1 MRKRLIQGIGA
12 NFLSQIISMASR
24 VLLVPLFLTAWG
36 VQVYGEWLLLASMV
50 AYLSLTDLG
59 GQRYIVNRLTQA
71 YALGDLAQ
79 FRKILHTGLALFSIL
94 PLAVFLGF
102 LGVILVLPPGSL
114 LQITIT
120 SRQVVFLVLAI
131 LAFQFVFSLPIGIM
145 GGVYCSVGLLPRG
158 VMLTN
163 IMQLLA
169 IILVALG
176 LWLHGGLV
184 AIACLQLLPLLGVA
198 LVAGWD
204 LNRRF
209 PQFRLFYLREADFS
223 LGLTFIRPSLHFFGI
238 QMSQA
243 FSIQGTVLV
252 VGMLLGSVQVVVF
265 STMRTIVNLIRSFF
279 EQVSHAAWPELTR
292 LDVQMDKEKFFLLF
306 RAIFRTTLIA
316 AVIFMALFHFW
327 GENIYHVWLRK
338 TVAYQ
343 QRVMD
348 LFLIYMGE
356 YLIWLTCCHP
366 LMATN
371 RHRTLAKMLLVS
383 SLLNLGLA
391 YLGGRHL
398 GLPGVILGMIAGD
411 LLLPFWFV
419 PYLLNRY
426 QPRFSGWFFIKEM
439 APLLL
444 SLIFFLTLPRSAPL
458 VITGLIWWW
467 TRCLAG
473 LGLPWEGRM
482 PFFGGRRL

>member
-12 NFLSQIISMASR
+12 NFLAQIITLATR
-24 VLLVPLFLTAWG
+24 VLLVPLFLTVWG
-36 VQVYGEWLLLASMV
+36 VKVYGEWLLLTSVV

-59 GQRYIVNRLTQA
+59 GQLYIINRLTQA
-71 YALGDLAQ
+71 YALGDLPQ
-79 FRKILHTGLALFSIL
+79 FRKILHTGLALFLIL

-102 LGVILVLPPGSL
+102 LGLMQVFPPGSL

-120 SRQVVFLVLAI
+120 SRQVVFLVLAV
-131 LAFQFVFSLPIGIM
+131 LAFQFVFSLPQGILL
-145 GGVYCSVGLLPRG
+145 GVYRAVGLLPRG

-169 IILVALG
+169 LILVALG
-176 LWLHGGLV
+176 LWLHGGLI
-184 AIACLQLLPLLGVA
+184 AIACLQLLPYLGVA

-209 PQFRLFYLREADFS
+209 PQFRLFSLGEADLS
-223 LGLTFIRPSLHFFGI
+223 LGLSFVRPSLDFFGI

-252 VGMLLGSVQVVVF
+252 VGMLLGPVQVVVF

-279 EQVSHAAWPELTR
+279 ELPSHAAWPELTR
-292 LDVQMDKEKFFLLF
+292 LDAQLDEEKFFLLF
-306 RAIFRTTLIA
+306 RAIFRATLIA
-316 AVIFMALFHFW
+316 AVIFMAIFHFW
-327 GENIYHVWLRK
+327 GENLYHVWLRK

-356 YLIWLTCCHP
+356 YLVWFTCCHP

-383 SLLNLGLA
+383 SALNLGLA

-398 GLPGVILGMIAGD
+398 GLPGVILGMIIGD
-411 LLLPFWFV
+411 LLLPCWFV

-426 QPRFSGWFFIKEM
+426 QPRFSGWFFIKEI
-439 APLLL
+439 APLIL
-444 SLIFFLTLPRSAPL
+444 SLIVFLTLPRSAPL
-458 VITGLIWWW
+458 VMAILAIWGWQ
-467 TRCLAG
+467 CL
-473 LGLPWEGRM
+473 
-482 PFFGGRRL
+482 RRPGFALWR

>member
-1 MRKRLIQGIGA
+1 MIQGIGA
-12 NFLSQIISMASR
+12 NFLGQIISLASR

-36 VQVYGEWLLLASMV
+36 VKVYGEWLLLSSMV
-50 AYLSLTDLG
+50 AYLSLADLG
-59 GQRYIVNRLTQA
+59 GQLYIVNRLTQA
-71 YALGDLAQ
+71 YALGDLPQ
-79 FRKILHTGLALFSIL
+79 FRKTLHTGLALFLIL

-102 LGVILVLPPGSL
+102 LGLMLVFPPGSL

-131 LAFQFVFSLPIGIM
+131 LAFQFVFSLPQGILL
-145 GGVYCSVGLLPRG
+145 GVYRSVGLLPRG

-169 IILVALG
+169 LILVALG
-176 LWLHGGLV
+176 LWLHGGLP
-184 AIACLQLLPLLGVA
+184 AIACLQLLPYLGVG

-209 PQFRLFYLREADFS
+209 PQFRLFSLRDADLS

-238 QMSQA
+238 QLSQA

-279 EQVSHAAWPELTR
+279 ELPSHAAWPELTR
-292 LDVQMDKEKFFLLF
+292 LDAQGEEEKFFLLF
-306 RAIFRTTLIA
+306 RAIFRATLIA
-316 AVIFMALFHFW
+316 AVIFMAIFHFW

-338 TVAYQ
+338 TVPYQ

-356 YLIWLTCCHP
+356 YLVWFTCCHP

-391 YLGGRHL
+391 YLGGWHL

-439 APLLL
+439 APLIL
-444 SLIFFLTLPRSAPL
+444 SLIVFLTLPWSAPL
-458 VITGLIWWW
+458 VMAILVIWWW
-467 TRCLAG
+467 QCL
-473 LGLPWEGRM
+473 P
-482 PFFGGRRL
+482 RRGFALWR

>member
-12 NFLSQIISMASR
+12 NFLGQIISLASR

-36 VQVYGEWLLLASMV
+36 VKVYGEWLLLSSMV
-50 AYLSLTDLG
+50 AYLSLADLG
-59 GQRYIVNRLTQA
+59 GQLYIVNRLTQA
-71 YALGDLAQ
+71 YALGDLPQ
-79 FRKILHTGLALFSIL
+79 FRKTLHTGLALFLIL

-102 LGVILVLPPGSL
+102 LGLMLVFPPGSL

-131 LAFQFVFSLPIGIM
+131 LAFQFVFSLPQGILL
-145 GGVYCSVGLLPRG
+145 GVYRSVGLLPRG

-169 IILVALG
+169 LILVALG
-176 LWLHGGLV
+176 LWLHGGLP
-184 AIACLQLLPLLGVA
+184 AIACLQLLPYLGVG

-209 PQFRLFYLREADFS
+209 PQFRLFSLRDADLS

-238 QMSQA
+238 QLSQA

-279 EQVSHAAWPELTR
+279 ELPSHAAWPELTR
-292 LDVQMDKEKFFLLF
+292 LDAQGEEEKFFLLF
-306 RAIFRTTLIA
+306 RAIFRATLIA
-316 AVIFMALFHFW
+316 AVIFMAIFHFW

-338 TVAYQ
+338 TVPYQ

-356 YLIWLTCCHP
+356 YLVWFTCCHP

-391 YLGGRHL
+391 YLGGWHL

-439 APLLL
+439 APLIL
-444 SLIFFLTLPRSAPL
+444 SLIVFLTLPWSAPL
-458 VITGLIWWW
+458 VMAILVIWWW
-467 TRCLAG
+467 QCL
-473 LGLPWEGRM
+473 P
-482 PFFGGRRL
+482 RRGFALWR

>member
-12 NFLSQIISMASR
+12 NFLGQIISLASR

-36 VQVYGEWLLLASMV
+36 VKVYGEWLLLSSMV
-50 AYLSLTDLG
+50 AYLSLADLG
-59 GQRYIVNRLTQA
+59 GQLYIVNRLTQA
-71 YALGDLAQ
+71 YALGDLPQ
-79 FRKILHTGLALFSIL
+79 FRKTLHTGLALFLIL

-102 LGVILVLPPGSL
+102 LGLMLVFPPGSL

-131 LAFQFVFSLPIGIM
+131 LAFQFVFSLPQGILL
-145 GGVYCSVGLLPRG
+145 GVYRSVGLLPRG

-169 IILVALG
+169 LILVALG
-176 LWLHGGLV
+176 LWLHGGLP
-184 AIACLQLLPLLGVA
+184 AIACLQLLPYLGVG

-209 PQFRLFYLREADFS
+209 PQFRLFSLRDADLS

-238 QMSQA
+238 QLSQA

-279 EQVSHAAWPELTR
+279 ELPSHAAWPELTR
-292 LDVQMDKEKFFLLF
+292 LDAQGEEEKFFLLF
-306 RAIFRTTLIA
+306 RAIFRATLIA
-316 AVIFMALFHFW
+316 AVIFMAIFHFW

-338 TVAYQ
+338 TVPYQ

-439 APLLL
+439 APLIL
-444 SLIFFLTLPRSAPL
+444 SLIVFLTLPWSAPL
-458 VITGLIWWW
+458 VMAILVIWWW
-467 TRCLAG
+467 QCL
-473 LGLPWEGRM
+473 P
-482 PFFGGRRL
+482 RRGFALWR

>member
-12 NFLSQIISMASR
+12 NFLGQIISLASR

-36 VQVYGEWLLLASMV
+36 VKVYGEWLLLASMV
-50 AYLSLTDLG
+50 AYLSLADLG
-59 GQRYIVNRLTQA
+59 GQLYIVNRLTQA
-71 YALGDLAQ
+71 YALGDLPQ
-79 FRKILHTGLALFSIL
+79 FRKTLHTGLALFLIL

-102 LGVILVLPPGSL
+102 LGLMLVFPPGSL

-131 LAFQFVFSLPIGIM
+131 LAFQFVFSLPQGILL
-145 GGVYCSVGLLPRG
+145 GVYRSVGLLPRG

-169 IILVALG
+169 LILVALG
-176 LWLHGGLV
+176 LWLHGGLP
-184 AIACLQLLPLLGVA
+184 AIACLQLLPYLGVG

-209 PQFRLFYLREADFS
+209 PQFRLFSLRDADLS

-238 QMSQA
+238 QLSQA

-279 EQVSHAAWPELTR
+279 ELPSHAAWPELTR
-292 LDVQMDKEKFFLLF
+292 LDAQGEEEKFFLLF
-306 RAIFRTTLIA
+306 RAIFRATLIA
-316 AVIFMALFHFW
+316 AVIFMAIFHFW

-338 TVAYQ
+338 TVPYQ

-356 YLIWLTCCHP
+356 YLVWFTCCHP

-391 YLGGRHL
+391 YLGGWHL

-439 APLLL
+439 APLIL
-444 SLIFFLTLPRSAPL
+444 SLIVFLTLPWSAPL
-458 VITGLIWWW
+458 VMAILVIWWW
-467 TRCLAG
+467 QCL
-473 LGLPWEGRM
+473 P
-482 PFFGGRRL
+482 RRGFALWR

>member
-12 NFLSQIISMASR
+12 NFLSQIINLASR

-36 VQVYGEWLLLASMV
+36 VKVYGEWLLLTSMV

-59 GQRYIVNRLTQA
+59 GQLYIINRLTQA
-71 YALGDLAQ
+71 YALGDLPE
-79 FRKILHTGLALFSIL
+79 FRKTLHTGLALFLIL

-102 LGVILVLPPGSL
+102 LGLMLVFPPGSL

-131 LAFQFVFSLPIGIM
+131 LAFQFVFSLPQGILL
-145 GGVYCSVGLLPRG
+145 GVYRSVGLLPRG

-163 IMQLLA
+163 IMQLLVL
-169 IILVALG
+169 ILVALG
-176 LWLHGGLV
+176 LWLHGGLP
-184 AIACLQLLPLLGVA
+184 AIACLQLLPYLGVG

-209 PQFRLFYLREADFS
+209 PQFRLFSLRDADLS

-279 EQVSHAAWPELTR
+279 ELPSHAAWPELTR
-292 LDVQMDKEKFFLLF
+292 LDAQGEEEKFFLLF
-306 RAIFRTTLIA
+306 RAIFRATLIA
-316 AVIFMALFHFW
+316 AVIFMAIFHFW

-338 TVAYQ
+338 TVPYQ

-348 LFLIYMGE
+348 LFLVYMGE
-356 YLIWLTCCHP
+356 YLVWFTCCHP

-391 YLGGRHL
+391 YLGGWHL

-439 APLLL
+439 APLIL
-444 SLIFFLTLPRSAPL
+444 SLIVFLTLPWSAPL
-458 VITGLIWWW
+458 VMAVLVIWWW
-467 TRCLAG
+467 QCL
-473 LGLPWEGRM
+473 P
-482 PFFGGRRL
+482 RRGFALWR

>member
-12 NFLSQIISMASR
+12 NFLAQIITLATR
-24 VLLVPLFLTAWG
+24 VLLVPLFLTVWG
-36 VQVYGEWLLLASMV
+36 VKVYGEWLLLTSVV

-59 GQRYIVNRLTQA
+59 GQLYIINRLTQA
-71 YALGDLAQ
+71 YALGDLPQ
-79 FRKILHTGLALFSIL
+79 FRKILHTGLALFLIL

-102 LGVILVLPPGSL
+102 LGLMQVFPPGSL

-120 SRQVVFLVLAI
+120 SRQVVFLVLAV
-131 LAFQFVFSLPIGIM
+131 LAFQFVFSLPQGILL
-145 GGVYCSVGLLPRG
+145 GVYRAVGLLPRG

-169 IILVALG
+169 LILVALG
-176 LWLHGGLV
+176 LWLHGGLI
-184 AIACLQLLPLLGVA
+184 AIACLQLLPYLGVA

-209 PQFRLFYLREADFS
+209 PQFRLFSLGEADLS
-223 LGLTFIRPSLHFFGI
+223 LGLSFVRPSLDFFGI

-252 VGMLLGSVQVVVF
+252 VGMLLGPVQVVVF

-279 EQVSHAAWPELTR
+279 ELPSHAAWPELTR
-292 LDVQMDKEKFFLLF
+292 LDAQLDEEKFFLLF
-306 RAIFRTTLIA
+306 RAIFRATLIA
-316 AVIFMALFHFW
+316 AVIFMAIFHFW

-356 YLIWLTCCHP
+356 YLVWFTCCHP

-383 SLLNLGLA
+383 SALNLGLA

-398 GLPGVILGMIAGD
+398 GLPGVILGMIIGD
-411 LLLPFWFV
+411 LLLPCWFV

-426 QPRFSGWFFIKEM
+426 QPRFSGWFFIKEI
-439 APLLL
+439 APLIL
-444 SLIFFLTLPRSAPL
+444 SLIVFLTLPRSAPL
-458 VITGLIWWW
+458 VMAILVIWGWQ
-467 TRCLAG
+467 CL
-473 LGLPWEGRM
+473 
-482 PFFGGRRL
+482 RRPGFALWR

>member
-12 NFLSQIISMASR
+12 NFLGQIISLASR

-36 VQVYGEWLLLASMV
+36 VKVYGEWLLLTSMV
-50 AYLSLTDLG
+50 AYLSLADLG
-59 GQRYIVNRLTQA
+59 GQLYIVNRLTQA
-71 YALGDLAQ
+71 YALGDLPQ
-79 FRKILHTGLALFSIL
+79 FRKTLHTGLALFLIL

-102 LGVILVLPPGSL
+102 LGLMLVFPPGSL

-131 LAFQFVFSLPIGIM
+131 LAFQFVFSLPQGILL
-145 GGVYCSVGLLPRG
+145 GVYRSVGLLPRG

-169 IILVALG
+169 LILVALG
-176 LWLHGGLV
+176 LWLHGGLP
-184 AIACLQLLPLLGVA
+184 AIACLQLLPYLGVG

-209 PQFRLFYLREADFS
+209 PQFRLFSLRDADLS

-279 EQVSHAAWPELTR
+279 ELPSHAAWPELTR
-292 LDVQMDKEKFFLLF
+292 LDAQGEEEKFFLLF
-306 RAIFRTTLIA
+306 RAIFRATLIA
-316 AVIFMALFHFW
+316 AVIFMAIFHFW

-338 TVAYQ
+338 TVPYQ

-356 YLIWLTCCHP
+356 YLVWFTCCHP

-391 YLGGRHL
+391 YLGGWHL

-439 APLLL
+439 APLIL
-444 SLIFFLTLPRSAPL
+444 SLIVFLTLPWSAPL
-458 VITGLIWWW
+458 VMAILVIWWW
-467 TRCLAG
+467 QCL
-473 LGLPWEGRM
+473 P
-482 PFFGGRRL
+482 RRGFALWR

>member
-1 MRKRLIQGIGA
+1 MTMRKRLIHGIGA
-12 NFLSQIISMASR
+12 NFLGQIINLASR

-36 VQVYGEWLLLASMV
+36 VKVYGEWLLLSSMV

-59 GQRYIVNRLTQA
+59 GQLYIINRLTQS
-71 YALGDLAQ
+71 YALGDQAQ
-79 FRKILHTGLALFSIL
+79 FRKILHTGLALFLIL

-102 LGVILVLPPGSL
+102 LGLMLVFPPGSL

-131 LAFQFVFSLPIGIM
+131 MAFQFVFSLPQGILL
-145 GGVYCSVGLLPRG
+145 GIYRSVGLLPRG
-158 VMLTN
+158 EMLNN

-176 LWLHGGLV
+176 LWLRGGLV
-184 AIACLQLLPLLGVA
+184 AIACLQLLPYLGVA

-209 PQFRLFYLREADFS
+209 PQFRLLSLREADLS

-265 STMRTIVNLIRSFF
+265 STMRTIVNVIRAFF
-279 EQVSHAAWPELTR
+279 DRASHAAWPELTR
-292 LDVQMDKEKFFLLF
+292 LDAQLDEEKFFWLF
-306 RAIFRTTLIA
+306 RAIFRSTLIA
-316 AVIFMALFHFW
+316 AVIFMAIFHFW
-327 GENIYHVWLRK
+327 GEDIYHAWLRK
-338 TVAYQ
+338 AVPYQ
-343 QRVMD
+343 QQVMD

-356 YLIWLTCCHP
+356 YLVWFTCCHP

-391 YLGGRHL
+391 YLGGRRL
-398 GLPGVILGMIAGD
+398 GLPGVVLGMIAGD

-439 APLLL
+439 APLIL
-444 SLIFFLTLPRSAPL
+444 SLIVFLTLPWSAPL
-458 VITGLIWWW
+458 VMAILVIWWW
-467 TRCLAG
+467 QCL
-473 LGLPWEGRM
+473 P
-482 PFFGGRRL
+482 RRGFALRR

>member
-12 NFLSQIISMASR
+12 NFLGQIISLASR

-36 VQVYGEWLLLASMV
+36 VKVYGEWLLLSSMV
-50 AYLSLTDLG
+50 AYLSLADLG
-59 GQRYIVNRLTQA
+59 GQLYIVNRLTQA
-71 YALGDLAQ
+71 YALGDLPQ
-79 FRKILHTGLALFSIL
+79 FRKTLHTGLALFLIL

-102 LGVILVLPPGSL
+102 LGLMLVFPPGSL

-131 LAFQFVFSLPIGIM
+131 LAFQFVFSLPQGILL
-145 GGVYCSVGLLPRG
+145 GVYRSVGLLPRG

-169 IILVALG
+169 LILVALG
-176 LWLHGGLV
+176 LWLHGGLP
-184 AIACLQLLPLLGVA
+184 AIACLQLLPYLGVG

-209 PQFRLFYLREADFS
+209 PQFRLFSLREADLS

-238 QMSQA
+238 QLSQA

-279 EQVSHAAWPELTR
+279 ELPSHAAWPELTR
-292 LDVQMDKEKFFLLF
+292 LDAQGEEEKFFLLF
-306 RAIFRTTLIA
+306 RAIFRATLIA
-316 AVIFMALFHFW
+316 AVIFMAIFHFW

-338 TVAYQ
+338 TVPYQ

-356 YLIWLTCCHP
+356 YLVWFTCCHP

-391 YLGGRHL
+391 YLGGWHL

-439 APLLL
+439 APLIL
-444 SLIFFLTLPRSAPL
+444 SLIVFLTLPWSAPL
-458 VITGLIWWW
+458 VMAILVIWWW
-467 TRCLAG
+467 QCL
-473 LGLPWEGRM
+473 P
-482 PFFGGRRL
+482 RRGFALWR

>member
-102 LGVILVLPPGSL
+102 LGVMLVFPPGSL

-209 PQFRLFYLREADFS
+209 PQFRLFSLRDADLS

-238 QMSQA
+238 QLSQA

-279 EQVSHAAWPELTR
+279 ELPSHAAWPELTR
-292 LDVQMDKEKFFLLF
+292 LDAQGEEEKFFLLF
-306 RAIFRTTLIA
+306 RAIFRATLIA
-316 AVIFMALFHFW
+316 AVIFMAIFHFW

-338 TVAYQ
+338 TVPYQ

-356 YLIWLTCCHP
+356 YLVWFTCCHP

-391 YLGGRHL
+391 YLGGWHL

-439 APLLL
+439 APLIL
-444 SLIFFLTLPRSAPL
+444 SLIVFLTLPWSAPL
-458 VITGLIWWW
+458 VMAILVIWWW
-467 TRCLAG
+467 QCL
-473 LGLPWEGRM
+473 P
-482 PFFGGRRL
+482 RRGFALWR

>member
-12 NFLSQIISMASR
+12 NFLSQIINLASR

-36 VQVYGEWLLLASMV
+36 VKVYGEWLLLTSMV

-59 GQRYIVNRLTQA
+59 GQLYLVNRLTQA
-71 YALGDLAQ
+71 HALGDLPQ
-79 FRKILHTGLALFSIL
+79 FRKTLHTGLALFLIL

-102 LGVILVLPPGSL
+102 LGLMLVFPPGSL

-131 LAFQFVFSLPIGIM
+131 LAFQFVFSLPQGILL
-145 GGVYCSVGLLPRG
+145 GVYRSVGLLPRG

-169 IILVALG
+169 LILVALG
-176 LWLHGGLV
+176 LWLHGGLP
-184 AIACLQLLPLLGVA
+184 AIACLQLLPYLGVG

-209 PQFRLFYLREADFS
+209 PQFRLFSLRDADLS

-279 EQVSHAAWPELTR
+279 ELPSHAAWPELTR
-292 LDVQMDKEKFFLLF
+292 LDAQGEEEKFFLLF
-306 RAIFRTTLIA
+306 RAIFRATLIA
-316 AVIFMALFHFW
+316 AVIFMAIFHFW

-338 TVAYQ
+338 TVPYQ

-356 YLIWLTCCHP
+356 YLVWFTCCHP

-391 YLGGRHL
+391 YLGGWHL

-439 APLLL
+439 APLIL
-444 SLIFFLTLPRSAPL
+444 SLIVFLTLPWSAPL
-458 VITGLIWWW
+458 VMAVLVIWWW
-467 TRCLAG
+467 QCL
-473 LGLPWEGRM
+473 P
-482 PFFGGRRL
+482 RRGFALWR

>member
-1 MRKRLIQGIGA
+1 
-12 NFLSQIISMASR
+12 
-24 VLLVPLFLTAWG
+24 
-36 VQVYGEWLLLASMV
+36 
-50 AYLSLTDLG
+50 
-59 GQRYIVNRLTQA
+59 
-71 YALGDLAQ
+71 
-79 FRKILHTGLALFSIL
+79 
-94 PLAVFLGF
+94 
-102 LGVILVLPPGSL
+102 
-114 LQITIT
+114 
-120 SRQVVFLVLAI
+120 VLAI
-131 LAFQFVFSLPIGIM
+131 LAFQFVFSLPQGILL
-145 GGVYCSVGLLPRG
+145 GVYRSVGLLPRG

-169 IILVALG
+169 VILVALG
-176 LWLHGGLV
+176 LWLHGGLP
-184 AIACLQLLPLLGVA
+184 AIACLQLLPYLGVG

-209 PQFRLFYLREADFS
+209 PQFRLFSLRDADLS

-238 QMSQA
+238 QLSQA

-279 EQVSHAAWPELTR
+279 ELPSHAAWPELTR
-292 LDVQMDKEKFFLLF
+292 LDAQGEEEKFFLLF
-306 RAIFRTTLIA
+306 RAIFRATLIA
-316 AVIFMALFHFW
+316 AVIFMAIFHFW

-338 TVAYQ
+338 TVPYQ

-356 YLIWLTCCHP
+356 YLVWFTCCHP

-391 YLGGRHL
+391 YLGGWHL

-439 APLLL
+439 APLIL
-444 SLIFFLTLPRSAPL
+444 SLIVFLTLPWSAPL
-458 VITGLIWWW
+458 VMAILVIWWW
-467 TRCLAG
+467 QCL
-473 LGLPWEGRM
+473 P
-482 PFFGGRRL
+482 RRGFALWR

>member
-1 MRKRLIQGIGA
+1 MRKRLIQGMGA
-12 NFLSQIISMASR
+12 NFLAQIINLASR

-36 VQVYGEWLLLASMV
+36 VEVYGEWLLLSSMV

-59 GQRYIVNRLTQA
+59 GQLYLVNRLTQA
-71 YALGDLAQ
+71 YALGDLPL
-79 FRKILHTGLALFSIL
+79 FRKILHTGLGLFLIL

-102 LGVILVLPPGSL
+102 LGVMLVLPPGSL

-131 LAFQFVFSLPIGIM
+131 LAFQFVFSLPQGILV
-145 GGVYCSVGLLPRG
+145 GVYRSVGLLPRG

-169 IILVALG
+169 LILVALG
-176 LWLHGGLV
+176 LWLHGGLP
-184 AIACLQLLPLLGVA
+184 AIACLQLLPYLGVG

-209 PQFRLFYLREADFS
+209 PQFRLFSLRDADLS

-238 QMSQA
+238 QLSQA

-279 EQVSHAAWPELTR
+279 ELPSHAAWPELTR
-292 LDVQMDKEKFFLLF
+292 LDAQGEEEKFFLLF
-306 RAIFRTTLIA
+306 RAIFRATLIA
-316 AVIFMALFHFW
+316 AVIFMAIFHFW

-338 TVAYQ
+338 TVPYQ

-356 YLIWLTCCHP
+356 YLVWFTCCHP

-391 YLGGRHL
+391 YLGGWHL

-439 APLLL
+439 APLIL
-444 SLIFFLTLPRSAPL
+444 SLIVFLTLPWSAPL
-458 VITGLIWWW
+458 VMAILVIWWW
-467 TRCLAG
+467 QCL
-473 LGLPWEGRM
+473 P
-482 PFFGGRRL
+482 RRGFALWR